1 MGVSFARTTFRP
13 AHAAAFV
20 LLGALPACTLI
31 AEFVD
36 VDDPCADG
44 GCIDATVDAAAD
56 VVAVDARPDVKDAG
70 PPPVDAAGACKGKS
84 NGFYCGNNGLPVAIP
99 KEYLVECRDAG
110 AILTYCTNGC
120 LAFPA
125 GIPDRCD
132 PCAGKG
138 NGTYCGQSFWPG
150 TENATFL
157 FTCGAGSA
165 IIQKNCGVTG
175 CTTNMGAAA
184 CK

>member
-1 MGVSFARTTFRP
+1 MGVSFSKPVRLSAV
-13 AHAAAFV
+13 V

-36 VDDPCADG
+36 VEDPCANG
-44 GCIDATVDAAAD
+44 GCVDATVEAAVD
-56 VVAVDARPDVKDAG
+56 VAVDVRPDVKDSG

-84 NGFYCGNNGLPVAIP
+84 NGFYCGNNGLSVPVP

-110 AILTYCTNGC
+110 VILTYCTNGC
-120 LAFPA
+120 LAFPS

-132 PCAGKG
+132 PCAGKA

-157 FTCGAGSA
+157 FTCGLGTA
-165 IIQKNCGVTG
+165 IIQKNCGVGG